1 MAIETSF
8 SPLVL
13 RCETTGVNYSDR
25 KRKSSEGDTVGEIT
39 VFDLR
44 LPVIS
49 NDEAQQLDSDYLDRQ
64 GYRAPY
70 CGLQDGATVSC
81 RAVDNAG
88 VTQHRATESN
98 RSGDIS
104 PSDQCDLV
112 GWRKVHVDETGDQQH
127 RDRGPEIEK
136 IIEDAAEHG
145 VPRSPVKD
153 DAELPRIALIFGC
166 CCW

>member
-13 RCETTGVNYSDR
+13 GCETTGVNHSDR
-25 KRKSSEGDTVGEIT
+25 KRKSAEGDAVGEIT
-39 VFDLR
+39 IFDLR

-49 NDEAQQLDSDYLDRQ
+49 NDEAQQLDSDYLDHQ

-70 CGLQDGATVSC
+70 SSLQDGATVSC

-88 VTQHRATESN
+88 VTQHRATERHRGGN
-98 RSGDIS
+98 IP
-104 PSDQCDLV
+104 PSDQRDLV
-112 GWRKVHVDETGDQQH
+112 GWRKAHVDETGDQQH

-136 IIEDAAEHG
+136 IIEDAADHG
-145 VPRSPVKD
+145 VPRSPVKGE
-153 DAELPRIALIFGC
+153 AELPRIALIFGC
-166 CCW
+166 